1 MIRVQCISNNSGFH
15 ERLEVG
21 EWYDA
26 EEYESRKDANKY
38 LAAQRYGNN
47 KYSYIIHGL
56 GKKEHPL
63 DADYGVYDKSLFI
76 TLQDKRDSQLDKIL

>member
-38 LAAQRYGNN
+38 RSAKILN
-47 KYSYIIHGL
+47 YSYIIHGL

-63 DADYGVYDKSLFI
+63 DADYGVYDKSLFR
-76 TLQDKRDSQLDKIL
+76 TLQDKRESQLNKIL

>member
-1 MIRVQCISNNSGFH
+1 MIKVQCISTNSGFH

-21 EWYDA
+21 NWYNA
-26 EEYESRKDANKY
+26 EEYPSGFPY
-38 LAAQRYGNN
+38 
-47 KYSYIIHGL
+47 YIIYGL

-63 DADYGVYDKSLFI
+63 DDDYGLYDKSLFR